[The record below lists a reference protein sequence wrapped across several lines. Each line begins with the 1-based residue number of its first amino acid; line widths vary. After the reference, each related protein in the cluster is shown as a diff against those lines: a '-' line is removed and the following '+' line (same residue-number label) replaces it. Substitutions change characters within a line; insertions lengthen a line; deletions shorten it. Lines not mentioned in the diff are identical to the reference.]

1 MEAKKVNDLYYEGRR
16 VEGRRLYNYAWAAI
30 ERQIIRREL
39 EISSKSNLHIPAVAP
54 IIRHLGDDDVGDDE
68 GHFDELTP
76 TTSTIRHLP
85 VTVLSPQQILMLC
98 KP

>member
-1 MEAKKVNDLYYEGRR
+1 MYSYP
-16 VEGRRLYNYAWAAI
+16 WAAI
-30 ERQIIRREL
+30 ERQIIRRAF

-54 IIRHLGDDDVGDDE
+54 IIRHYGDDDVGDDE

-76 TTSTIRHLP
+76 TTLTISHLP
-85 VTVLSPQQILMLC
+85 STATVLSPQQILLLF